1 VKKKVRLQA
10 GAVAS
15 IALMALLAVPA
26 AASSAAASVS
36 SPTIASPGSDP
47 LYVGDVGDNTV
58 KRFDATGS
66 SIFAT
71 TVSDRSDPSGL
82 QGPTGLIYNQGSLL
96 VANQNVNLPFNGSI
110 LKYNDGPKCS
120 PSCFRGALIPYSNE
134 HAPPAP
140 RGIIVTKGHLFVAS
154 ESGVPVS
161 PTTGELQEFDANS
174 GKFIS
179 EYAPNV
185 NTFHPRGVV
194 LGPDG
199 YLYVSNDPVL
209 GGLGGQV
216 LRFDPNKLASG
227 PKDVFINDP
236 TGGLYDF
243 NRPEGLVFSPDGKLY
258 VTSFQNAT
266 TSSSDKILI
275 FGKGGQRGQEVLQG
289 KINLDPGGTAPRTF
303 AQALL
308 FGPGGHLYVPIS
320 NTGAVRNY
328 NVRAENCQTKGNC
341 PFAELK
347 QTPSAE
353 LVAPYYLTFTKTNPA
368 TLAYEP

>member
-1 VKKKVRLQA
+1 
-10 GAVAS
+10 
-15 IALMALLAVPA
+15 M
-26 AASSAAASVS
+26 
-36 SPTIASPGSDP
+36 
-47 LYVGDVGDNTV
+47 
-58 KRFDATGS
+58 
-66 SIFAT
+66 
-71 TVSDRSDPSGL
+71 
-82 QGPTGLIYNQGSLL
+82 
-96 VANQNVNLPFNGSI
+96 
-110 LKYNDGPKCS
+110 
-120 PSCFRGALIPYSNE
+120 
-134 HAPPAP
+134 
-140 RGIIVTKGHLFVAS
+140 AS
-154 ESGVPVS
+154 ESGVQVA
-161 PTTGELQEFDANS
+161 PTPGELQEFDANS

-258 VTSFQNAT
+258 VTSFQNKSGLDPSKFT
-266 TSSSDKILI
+266 TDKILI
-275 FGKGGQRGQEVLQG
+275 FGKGGQRGQEILQG
-289 KINLDPGGTAPRTF
+289 KINLDPGGTAARSF

-328 NVRAENCQTKGNC
+328 NVRAEKCQTEGNC

-347 QTPSAE
+347 QTQGAE
-353 LVAPYYLTFTKTNPA
+353 LEGPQYLTFTKTNPG